1 MCQLAITPPFNLALR
16 QKNVPAVLYS
26 EIIKALYERRLSRCL
41 LHRPISA
48 RPKTGDTEKYD
59 RMKSIQLSSRI
70 YFHSNINL
78 GTITNTSPTNA
89 SCASKTTSRR
99 GGVRITSRRSL
110 WLMGVQVEFHRVFFF
125 FFLHPHALLGRY
137 GMYTYKFTLS

>member
-16 QKNVPAVLYS
+16 QENVPAVLYS

-41 LHRPISA
+41 LHLPISA

-59 RMKSIQLSSRI
+59 RKKSIQLSSRI

-89 SCASKTTSRR
+89 SCASKTTYIPARWRQNYFPQKLMTGSPSGIPSR
-99 GGVRITSRRSL
+99 
-110 WLMGVQVEFHRVFFF
+110 
-125 FFLHPHALLGRY
+125 LLLLLPPSSCLVGSIRNVHV
-137 GMYTYKFTLS
+137 